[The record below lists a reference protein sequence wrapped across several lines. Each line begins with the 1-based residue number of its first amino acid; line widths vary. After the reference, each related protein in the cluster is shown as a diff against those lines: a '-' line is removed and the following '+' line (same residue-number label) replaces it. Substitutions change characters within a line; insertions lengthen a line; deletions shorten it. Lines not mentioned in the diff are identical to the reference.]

1 MYTIEKGR
9 RSLPDI
15 TQTTKNM
22 PVVISDDYVGIA
34 PLEIEAASLL
44 GMCINYY
51 CDVELVQLN

>member
-9 RSLPDI
+9 LSLPDI

-22 PVVISDDYVGIA
+22 PEVISDDYVGIA

-44 GMCINYY
+44 GMCIN
-51 CDVELVQLN
+51 